1 MSTNPLVAPSH
12 DSTTWYTGLGLVED
26 AADIT
31 NGIRSNSWV
40 DGTLGGVGASLDM
53 LSMAVD
59 PLGTLVS
66 WGVSWLM
73 EHVKPLKEALDWLAG
88 NADEI
93 AAHAATW
100 SNVSAFTDQ
109 ARQQYADRLGAEVS
123 GWFGAS
129 GDAYREHAQMHIQ
142 VLDGLATAAR
152 GISYAVEGA
161 GLLVALVRG
170 IVRDL
175 IAEFIGTLAAR
186 LPQWLAEEGLTLGL
200 ATPVV
205 IGQVSALVAKW
216 VNKIQ
221 HFVRGLLNSLRR
233 LHPMLDDLAEIFTKL
248 SGRSDA
254 LARTD
259 PAAPAGASE
268 FRSDFPRGSDF
279 IDGGEGYSERTAE
292 AYRRI
297 RESPDDVPRA
307 AANTGLDL
315 AVLERMRQNLFVQ
328 QHDISLGPN
337 EVERGYFTP
346 DDGIA
351 DLWDGAANG
360 TLDANGLSR
369 FRNLAAHEYV
379 ENKLMEAGLPYRPSH
394 PDAFDADGMRILS
407 REHPGAHD
415 LAPNE
420 WRPDAPF
427 QHWARFGI
435 DGSGLRMADDLSNL
449 DEVVDAALRGLGR

>member
-1 MSTNPLVAPSH
+1 MSANPLVAASH
-12 DSTTWYTGLGLVED
+12 DSTTWHTGLGLVDD
-26 AADIT
+26 AADIA

-40 DGTLGGVGASLDM
+40 DGTLGGVGGSLDM
-53 LSMAVD
+53 LSLAVD
-59 PLGTLVS
+59 PIGTLVS

-73 EHVKPLKEALDWLAG
+73 EHVKPLKDALDWLAG
-88 NADEI
+88 NADEV

-100 SNVSAFTDQ
+100 SNVAAFTDQ
-109 ARQQYADRLGAEVS
+109 ARQEYADRLTAEAS

-129 GDAYREHAQMHIQ
+129 GDAYREHAAAHLH
-142 VLDGLATAAR
+142 VLDGLSTAAQ

-205 IGQVSALVAKW
+205 VAQVATLVAKW
-216 VNKIQ
+216 VNRIQ

-233 LHPMLDDLAEIFTKL
+233 LHPMLDDLAGVFEKL
-248 SGRSDA
+248 TGRSRE

-259 PAAPAGASE
+259 PTVPATSE
-268 FRSDFPRGSDF
+268 FRADFPHGSDF
-279 IDGGEGYSERTAE
+279 VGSGFSERSAD

-297 RESPDDVPRA
+297 RDSPADTSLVAD
-307 AANTGLDL
+307 NTGIDSRI
-315 AVLERMRQNLFVQ
+315 VEGMRRNLFVE
-328 QHDISLGPN
+328 QHDIALGPN
-337 EVERGYFTP
+337 QVERGYFTP
-346 DDGIA
+346 TDRIA
-351 DLWDGAANG
+351 DLWDGAARG
-360 TLDANGLSR
+360 TLDPAQAAE

-379 ENKLMEAGLPYRPSH
+379 ENRLMEAGLPYRPSH
-394 PDAFDADGMRILS
+394 PDAFDEDGFRLLS
-407 REHPGAHD
+407 RDHPGAHE

-420 WRPDAPF
+420 WRPDGMLD
-427 QHWARFGI
+427 HWRSFGI
-435 DGSGLRMADDLSNL
+435 DNPGIQLADDLSNL
-449 DEVVDAALRGLGR
+449 DDVVEAALRGLGR